1 MVGTSSTG
9 ISFRFDRQRVLC
21 VFLCI
26 LLSGIVF
33 SQEDDAIALPQDLT
47 TPPPNPAEHSIK
59 FLFCQACGM
68 ERNFLFIKHF
78 LEAEFPGIHV
88 DGGNY
93 PSPPIIEL
101 LMMFMKGTQL
111 FAMGLI
117 IFGNGLWTNILR
129 FRSVPT
135 FYYKVKENYF
145 VSFVV
150 VFFVFPGLLKRYE
163 KTGAFEMILDGVTVY
178 SKLETGR
185 MPEQG
190 DLLAPLEAIGLFKS
204 RR

>member
-93 PSPPIIEL
+93 PTPPIIEL

-117 IFGNGLWTNILR
+117 IFGDGLWTNILR

-145 VSFVV
+145 VSFVL
-150 VFFVFPGLLKRYE
+150 VFFVIPRVLKKYE

-178 SKLETGR
+178 SKWETGR
-185 MPEQG
+185 IPNEV
-190 DLLAPLEAIGLFKS
+190 DLLVPLEAIGLLKG